1 MAVTNETELS
11 PQAPPQGQK
20 PAAWYQNPQ
29 QTSGNSEQ
37 NGKSPVLVET
47 VTGDWQRKAEDT
59 VSKHTVMKSSKKT
72 DEMTGFMDDLTL
84 SSPKERSRSRSRS
97 SSSRRSSS
105 RSSSRSSY
113 SSRSSSSSS
122 ASSSSTSWSRSRSR
136 SRSRAKRNCSRRCRR
151 YSRSYSRSRSR
162 SRSYR
167 YRERYHPRYER
178 RYYRSPSRYRSRSRS
193 PRRSY
198 YRTSYSRSRSRS
210 RRYYGFGRTFYPE
223 AYRSW
228 RSRSRSRSRSRTPL
242 RLTEKEKREL
252 LEIAKANAAKA
263 LGADKIVLPSSL
275 RIDSTTK
282 DNGSTKPE
290 EDSLKFV
297 NALAK
302 SAAVKPAT
310 LSLKEA
316 TVSTG
321 REEKKGSPSGQWIP
335 VKNEEK
341 SLFHNFSPKSTS
353 FRAHAKKKKQRQL
366 QILELVVHVQNTA
379 SFSKKEGYPVD
390 EDQEI
395 SALTQK
401 AIQWKFGPYPM
412 KSLPS

>member
-297 NALAK
+297 QSRKQTEDGKKETETSSTVKGITFSSNNALAK

-353 FRAHAKKKKQRQL
+353 FRAR
-366 QILELVVHVQNTA
+366 
-379 SFSKKEGYPVD
+379 
-390 EDQEI
+390 
-395 SALTQK
+395 
-401 AIQWKFGPYPM
+401 
-412 KSLPS
+412 